1 MVEYG
6 EAVFRRRAMQ
16 MRSLRSIV
24 AGRPPVTVSRDATV
38 VDAARQMKQRATSAR
53 CSCSTPDRLAGIFTE
68 RDALFRVLA
77 AGRDPATTTI
87 GDVMTPQPQTMHP
100 DEPFVR
106 ALRVMHEGKFRHLP
120 VVEFGRPLG
129 IVSVRDALDDDLV
142 ELPLGPRAARG
153 SARVAASGRVH
164 PRRRGAG
171 QQRVH
176 LDGQR
181 ARVAALACT

>member
-1 MVEYG
+1 
-6 EAVFRRRAMQ
+6 MQ

-24 AGRPPVTVSRDATV
+24 AGRPPVTVSRNATV
-38 VDAARQMKQRATSAR
+38 VDAARQMKQRNVGSVLVVDG
-53 CSCSTPDRLAGIFTE
+53 DRLVGIFTE

-77 AGRDPATTTI
+77 AARDPATTTL

-129 IVSVRDALDDDLV
+129 VVSVRDALDDDLV
-142 ELPLGPRAARG
+142 ELRWDLEQREEARE
-153 SARVAASGRVH
+153 
-164 PRRRGAG
+164 
-171 QQRVH
+171 
-176 LDGQR
+176 
-181 ARVAALACT
+181 

>member
-1 MVEYG
+1 
-6 EAVFRRRAMQ
+6 MQ

-24 AGRPPVTVSRDATV
+24 AGRPPVTVSRNATV
-38 VDAARQMKQRATSAR
+38 VDAARQMKQRNVGSVLVVDG
-53 CSCSTPDRLAGIFTE
+53 DRLVGIFTE

-77 AGRDPATTTI
+77 AARDPATTTL

-129 IVSVRDALDDDLV
+129 IVSVRDALDDDLT
-142 ELPLGPRAARG
+142 ELRWDLEQREEARE
-153 SARVAASGRVH
+153 
-164 PRRRGAG
+164 
-171 QQRVH
+171 
-176 LDGQR
+176 
-181 ARVAALACT
+181 